1 MPVVDVRVVRV
12 RMRQAVMPVRM
23 CMRLSRWIPRS
34 VRMLVVFI
42 VHVCMVVL
50 E

>member
-1 MPVVDVRVVRV
+1 MSVVDIRIVRM

-23 CMRLSRWIPRS
+23 GMRLSRWIPGS
-34 VRMLVVFI
+34 VRMLVV
-42 VHVCMVVL
+42 VVMHVCMVVL